1 MAVEQVARWP
11 WNAWPDESGLG
22 GRMAWN
28 PQLAALTPEDRTTQ
42 IQKTLTW
49 MFGWSPDS
57 NMPGLYGAKFWKEEA
72 DKAIQK
78 RAERFTG
85 NRQKAGTTQGGSE

>member
-1 MAVEQVARWP
+1 
-11 WNAWPDESGLG
+11 
-22 GRMAWN
+22 
-28 PQLAALTPEDRTTQ
+28 
-42 IQKTLTW
+42 